1 VVPSAAGA
9 VVLVPFPFSNLAQSK
24 FRPAIVL
31 ADAGSSDWVLCQ
43 VTSNAYADPRA
54 VMIDA
59 SDFAL
64 GSLRIVSYARP
75 GKLFT
80 AHESLLASEVGVLTA
95 AALTRVRD
103 AVVQVLRP

>member
-1 VVPSAAGA
+1 MVPSAAGA

-24 FRPAIVL
+24 LRPAIAI
-31 ADAGSSDWVLCQ
+31 ADAGGHDWVLCQ

-54 VMIDA
+54 IVIDA
-59 SDFAL
+59 ADFAH

-80 AHESLLASEVGVLTA
+80 AHESLLVSEVGVLTA
-95 AALTRVRD
+95 AALTRVVD
-103 AVVQVLRP
+103 AIVQILRP